1 MTSKITQNAILQ
13 LNNGDVDLRP
23 VLQVMDVRQI
33 GNAQTVQERYRLV
46 LSDSVYVQQAMLA
59 TQLNEYV
66 KNGQV
71 QKGSIVQLLEY
82 ICNSV
87 QNRK

>member
-1 MTSKITQNAILQ
+1 MQ